1 MSQSVEHLL
10 RTLAAVPI
18 GSRILDLGCG
28 LSGLVEALVRLGFDV
43 YACDTNPGAVDEVR
57 GALSE
62 HLDPEQ
68 AAKRVVVSELAALG
82 FPDDFFDWIAA
93 VGVLERLESR
103 DAMVDVLEEARRV
116 LRPGGWIFV
125 TAPALPEQIIDDSRR
140 GYAGDSGLEPSFTS
154 RTLDEL
160 LTEAGY
166 VVAEP
171 PSIQSQDGER
181 VLQAIYRRVEPGTSL

>member
-1 MSQSVEHLL
+1 MHPVKGFRLKRGSLFCRTMSQPVEHLL
-10 RTLAAVPI
+10 RTLAAVPV

-28 LSGLVEALVRLGFDV
+28 LSGLIEALVRLGFDV

-103 DAMVDVLEEARRV
+103 DAMVDVLAEARRV

-125 TAPALPEQIIDDSRR
+125 WWPARREQLLDDSRR
-140 GYAGDSGLEPSFTS
+140 GHCWD
-154 RTLDEL
+154 
-160 LTEAGY
+160 
-166 VVAEP
+166 
-171 PSIQSQDGER
+171 
-181 VLQAIYRRVEPGTSL
+181 RRLR